1 MFMIG
6 TDNYFVILT
15 VRTVPDLVYSGMAI
29 NAMCRIDCLGGIER
43 ERPPPPKKSVEI
55 YFFRKVILWVFGQFF
70 ISMTK

>member
-29 NAMCRIDCLGGIER
+29 NAMCRIDCLGGSER
-43 ERPPPPKKSVEI
+43 ERPPPPKK
-55 YFFRKVILWVFGQFF
+55 KVWKF
-70 ISMTK
+70 IFSEK